1 MSFVLEFEIEGLPK
15 MTNTMRVHWRVIQ
28 KERKLWKERV
38 RLAVLN
44 NQLNGARQFK
54 PLTRAEVS
62 ITRFSSRQ
70 PDFDGMVSAGKSL
83 LDGLVEAQVLIDD
96 SQQVIGQ
103 PKYYWEQSR
112 PGKGKVRVRVE
123 ALA

>member
-1 MSFVLEFEIEGLPK
+1 LARHTKGAKAVEGACAPCRFK
-15 MTNTMRVHWRVIQ
+15 
-28 KERKLWKERV
+28 
-38 RLAVLN
+38 
-44 NQLNGARQFK
+44 QLNGARQFK

>member
-44 NQLNGARQFK
+44 N
-54 PLTRAEVS
+54 
-62 ITRFSSRQ
+62 
-70 PDFDGMVSAGKSL
+70 
-83 LDGLVEAQVLIDD
+83 
-96 SQQVIGQ
+96 
-103 PKYYWEQSR
+103 
-112 PGKGKVRVRVE
+112 
-123 ALA
+123 